1 MYKYLSYSLGLIV
14 FYTLYSISAA
24 AQNASAVRYV
34 DTSQAKLQQKIKTKK
49 PKPIEKEFSVGIRLN
64 TDGWSIFADKGRVKS
79 DEKES
84 DKFYDL
90 RFAQIEFSE
99 HKHPKEIK
107 GSNRGPT
114 YSDKPRP
121 YKFGKINN
129 FYALKLGYGNR
140 KMLAGKPDPG
150 TVSIHWVY
158 AGGLSIGFLKPYY
171 LDVYQSN
178 GMQQIKYED
187 DPDYF
192 VPANPNDQARIIG
205 RSSLLQGIGETKIIP
220 GIQAKTALHF
230 DVAAFPKRKFALE
243 TGLNAELYIKKMA
256 IMANVKAQPYIL
268 NGYVSLQFGNRK

>member
-1 MYKYLSYSLGLIV
+1 MYKRLPYYTGLLAFCILHSV
-14 FYTLYSISAA
+14 FAA
-24 AQNASAVRYV
+24 AQSTPSIRYV
-34 DTSQAKLQQKIKTKK
+34 DTARIKLQQQIKVKK
-49 PKPIEKEFSVGIRLN
+49 PKSIEKEFSVGIRLN
-64 TDGWSIFADKGRVKS
+64 TDGWSLFADKGWVKS

-90 RFAQIEFSE
+90 RFVQLEFSE

-114 YSDKPRP
+114 YTDKPRP

-178 GMQQIKYED
+178 GTQQLKYED
-187 DPDYF
+187 NPAYF
-192 VPANPNDQARIIG
+192 LPVNPNDQARIIG

-230 DVAAFPKRKFALE
+230 DFAAFRKRKFALE

-256 IMANVKAQPYIL
+256 IMANVKAHPYIL